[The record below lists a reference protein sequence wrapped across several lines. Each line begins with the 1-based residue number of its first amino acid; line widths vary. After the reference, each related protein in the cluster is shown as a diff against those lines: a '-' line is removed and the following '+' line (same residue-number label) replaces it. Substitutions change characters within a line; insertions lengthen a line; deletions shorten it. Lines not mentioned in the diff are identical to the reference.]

1 MKILMVNKFL
11 HPNGG
16 SETYVFKL
24 GEYLSSIGHE
34 VQYFGMEHEQRC
46 VGNNA
51 EQYTSNMDF
60 HTKNPLKM
68 ISYSL
73 KIIYSPEARKK
84 LTTVLNDFQPDIIH
98 INNFN
103 FQLTPS
109 IIYASRDYKK
119 RADKKVKIIFT
130 AHDYQ
135 LVCPNHMMHNNDKMT
150 CEECI
155 NGSFKGCI
163 KHSCIHQSKI
173 KSIIG
178 AIEGWL
184 YKALRVYKH
193 FDNIICCS
201 SFLESK
207 LKQNPAIKDKTI
219 TIHNFVE
226 NVEKKDIKKEDYALF
241 FSRFSK
247 EKGIETIL
255 SAKNI
260 NFICAGSGEYDSAL
274 SECEHTTNVGFKSG
288 EELEELIRKAKCSVY
303 PSQWYEGCPFSIMES
318 IMYGTPVVASRL
330 GGMTELI
337 DDGKTGFLFDAG
349 NVEQF
354 ENAINKI
361 MQDNALAKQ
370 MSDSCLASQF
380 DTIETYTEKL
390 LKVYN
395 S

>member
-1 MKILMVNKFL
+1 MKILLVNKFL

-16 SETYVFKL
+16 SETYIFKL

-51 EQYTSNMDF
+51 EQYTSNMNF
-60 HTKNPLKM
+60 HTHSILKM

-73 KIIYSPEARKK
+73 KIIYSPEAKKK

-109 IIYASRDYKK
+109 IIYASKNYKK
-119 RADKKVKIIFT
+119 RAGKKVKIVFT

-135 LVCPNHMMHNNDKMT
+135 LVCPNHMMHNSDKMT

-155 NGSFKGCI
+155 NGNYMGCI
-163 KHSCIHQSKI
+163 KHSCIHSSKV

-178 AIEGWL
+178 AIEGKL
-184 YKALRVYKH
+184 YRTLKTYKH
-193 FDNIICCS
+193 IDNIICCS
-201 SFLESK
+201 EFLESK
-207 LKQNPAIKDKTI
+207 LKTNPAIKDKTI

-226 NVEKKDIKKEDYALF
+226 NVEKKDVKKEDYVLF

-255 SAKNI
+255 NAKDI
-260 NFICAGSGEYDSAL
+260 PFICAGSGEYDEELNKCS
-274 SECEHTTNVGFKSG
+274 HTTNVGFKTG
-288 EELEELIRKAKCSVY
+288 EELEMLIRKAKCSVY

-337 DDGKTGFLFDAG
+337 KDGETGYLFEAG
-349 NVEQF
+349 NTNDF
-354 ENAINKI
+354 TNAINKI
-361 MQDNALAKQ
+361 IKNDKLANE
-370 MSDSCLASQF
+370 MSDNCLSNSF
-380 DTIETYTEKL
+380 DTIEDYCDKL
-390 LKVYN
+390 LKVYT

>member
-16 SETYVFKL
+16 SETYIFKL

-51 EQYTSNMDF
+51 EQYTSNMNF
-60 HTKNPLKM
+60 HTSNPLRM

-73 KIIYSPEARKK
+73 KIIYSTEAKKK

-109 IIYASRDYKK
+109 IIYAAKGYKK
-119 RADKKVKIIFT
+119 RANKKVKIVFT

-135 LVCPNHMMHNNDKMT
+135 LVCPNHMMHNDDKMT

-155 NGSFKGCI
+155 GGHYGSCI
-163 KHSCIHQSKI
+163 KHNCIHSSKL
-173 KSIIG
+173 KSVVG

-184 YKALRVYKH
+184 YKTLRTYRH
-193 FDNIICCS
+193 FDSIICCS
-201 SFLESK
+201 EFLESK
-207 LKQNPAIKDKTI
+207 LKSNPDINGKTV
-219 TIHNFVE
+219 TIHNFVDK
-226 NVEKKDIKKEDYALF
+226 VEKKDVEKEDYVLF

-247 EKGIETIL
+247 EKGVDTL
-255 SAKNI
+255 LKAKDI
-260 NFICAGSGEYDSAL
+260 NFICAGSGDYDKEL
-274 SECEHTTNVGFKSG
+274 SEAEHIKNVGFQTG
-288 EELEELIRKAKCSVY
+288 EDLEMLIRKAKCSVY

-337 DDGKTGFLFDAG
+337 KDGETGFLFEAG
-349 NVEQF
+349 NTDDF
-354 ENAINKI
+354 GKKIKAILD
-361 MQDNALAKQ
+361 DNELAKR
-370 MSDSCLASQF
+370 MSENCLENTF
-380 DTIETYTEKL
+380 DTISTYCEKL
-390 LKVYN
+390 IKIYKE
-395 S
+395 